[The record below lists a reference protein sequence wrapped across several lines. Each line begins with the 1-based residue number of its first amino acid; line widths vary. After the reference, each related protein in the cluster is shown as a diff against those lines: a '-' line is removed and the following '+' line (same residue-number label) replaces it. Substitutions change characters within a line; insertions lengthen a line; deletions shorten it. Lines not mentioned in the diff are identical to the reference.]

1 VNVER
6 ALFRPCFGTIEDPT
20 LIRPLAIRAL
30 LEAAAADDEVAGA
43 LLAKNPP
50 RIAQHTA
57 KVRAEGL
64 EQGLVRGRV
73 EGQIEAV
80 CELLGISFG
89 PSERAEM
96 RELDVS
102 GLESLL
108 ERIKQ
113 DRLWPR

>member
-1 VNVER
+1 
-6 ALFRPCFGTIEDPT
+6 LPIDGTLEDPT
-20 LIRPLAIRAL
+20 LIRSLAIRAL
-30 LEAAAADDEVAGA
+30 LEAAAADDEVAAA

-57 KVRAEGL
+57 AVRAEGRA
-64 EQGLVRGRV
+64 EGRQEGLALGRV

-80 CELLGISFG
+80 CELLGISLG
-89 PSERAEM
+89 PSERDQI
-96 RELDVS
+96 RELDVD

-108 ERIKQ
+108 ERVKQ